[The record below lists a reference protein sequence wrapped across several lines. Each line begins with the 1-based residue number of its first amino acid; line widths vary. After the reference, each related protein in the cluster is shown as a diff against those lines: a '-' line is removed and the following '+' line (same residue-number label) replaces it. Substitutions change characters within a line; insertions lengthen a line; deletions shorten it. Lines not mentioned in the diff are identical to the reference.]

1 MMLPHAAAGA
11 ACYVYYRVNA
21 AQLDTARGALAT
33 FLADVRAR
41 TGVEGSLSR
50 RIDAESGVS
59 AGADVTLMEV
69 YAGIA
74 DPAAFEAQLPGQCG
88 PRRYR
93 LFDGQGKQPTSP
105 GEREQIGARRLLRR
119 QHAVG

>member
-50 RIDAESGVS
+50 RIDPESGVS
-59 AGADVTLMEV
+59 AEADVTLMEV

-74 DPAAFEAQLPGQCG
+74 DPAAFEAQLQDAV
-88 PRRYR
+88 RRCS
-93 LFDGQGKQPTSP
+93 L
-105 GEREQIGARRLLRR
+105 ERVIAAGARRSIEWFVPLPDAGNPAARESR
-119 QHAVG
+119 